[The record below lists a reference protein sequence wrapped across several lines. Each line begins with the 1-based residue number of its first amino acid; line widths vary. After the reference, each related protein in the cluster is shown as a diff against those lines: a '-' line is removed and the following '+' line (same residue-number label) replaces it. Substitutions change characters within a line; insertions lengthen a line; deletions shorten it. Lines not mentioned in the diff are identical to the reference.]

1 MLPVAAAVVWV
12 GGWPFV
18 LLVSVLSALMFWEWH
33 RMPGTGGESATSR
46 SASLYI
52 GVAGCLLAPVPLLST
67 EVWITVVGGG
77 LAVLM
82 AGLLMQ
88 EGAGYREFRWTGF
101 IYIWLSGAA
110 MAWLRAMPDDG
121 LVIVVWLFGVVVAT
135 DTAAYF
141 TGRTL
146 GGPKLAPRISPK
158 KTWSGLFGGVAGA
171 AIVGALIAK
180 FTGTLAI
187 LPVALISG
195 SFAVIAQIG
204 DLLVS
209 KAKRKFDVKDSSN
222 LIPGHGGVLDRLDGF
237 LAVSLV
243 MAALSLAVGGSPLS
257 WL

>member
-12 GGWPFV
+12 GGWPFA
-18 LLVSVLSALMFWEWH
+18 LLVSALAAAMFWEWH
-33 RMPGTGGESATSR
+33 RMPVSGGEPARSH
-46 SASLYI
+46 SASMHVGI
-52 GVAGCLLAPVPLLST
+52 DGCLLAPVAALLTDVRIALLS
-67 EVWITVVGGG
+67 GAG

-82 AGLLMQ
+82 AAMLLFD
-88 EGAGYREFRWTGF
+88 GPGHRGFRLSGY

-121 LVIVVWLFGVVVAT
+121 LVTVVWLFGIVVAT
-135 DTAAYF
+135 DTCAYF

-158 KTWSGLFGGVAGA
+158 KTWSGLFGGMAGA
-171 AIVGALIAK
+171 AIVG
-180 FTGTLAI
+180 GVLAAVI
-187 LPVALISG
+187 EADVASVALASG
-195 SFAVIAQIG
+195 GFAVIAQIG

-209 KAKRKFDVKDSSN
+209 KAKRNFDVKDSSN

-243 MAALSLAVGGSPLS
+243 MAALSLAAGGSLLS

>member
-12 GGWPFV
+12 GGWPFA
-18 LLVSVLSALMFWEWH
+18 LLVSVLSAAMFWEWH
-33 RMPGTGGESATSR
+33 RMPGDGGDPARSR
-46 SASLYI
+46 SSLYV
-52 GVAGCLLAPVPLLST
+52 GVAGCLLAPLPVLSAD
-67 EVWITVVGGG
+67 VWITVVGGG
-77 LAVLM
+77 FLVLTV
-82 AGLLMQ
+82 GVLLQ
-88 EGAGYREFRWTGF
+88 EGAEHRGFRLTGY

-121 LVIVVWLFGVVVAT
+121 LVTVVWLFGIVVAT

-141 TGRTL
+141 TGKTL

-158 KTWSGLFGGVAGA
+158 KTWSGLFGGMAGA
-171 AIVGALIAK
+171 AIVGGVLAAVIEADIA
-180 FTGTLAI
+180 
-187 LPVALISG
+187 PVALASG
-195 SFAVIAQIG
+195 GFAIIAQIG

-222 LIPGHGGVLDRLDGF
+222 LIPGHGGVLDRFDGF

-243 MAALSLAVGGSPLS
+243 MAALSFAAGGSFLS